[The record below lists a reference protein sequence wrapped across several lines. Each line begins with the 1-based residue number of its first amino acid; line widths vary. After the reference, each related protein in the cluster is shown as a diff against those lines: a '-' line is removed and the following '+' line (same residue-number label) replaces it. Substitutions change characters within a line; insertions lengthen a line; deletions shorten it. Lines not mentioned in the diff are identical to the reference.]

1 MKIAK
6 VEALRIKAPEWRPQD
21 ALATAP
27 TDALFDFGEG
37 LRRASM
43 CTYNMVA
50 DARRDPVFIVIVR
63 VTTTDGI
70 SGVGGVALGS
80 EAVAR
85 VVENQ
90 LAPLVEGCSPFDT
103 ELLWEK
109 MYRST
114 VNIGRTGLVLE
125 AISGVDIAIWDV
137 IGKALGQPVY
147 NLLGGK
153 TRERIRAYC
162 SAGRTID
169 DVEEM
174 GRTAAERK
182 ERYGLTAFKMWF
194 GYGPT
199 DGREGMRKNYE
210 CIRALREAL
219 GPDTELMADAYMGWD
234 VPYAIEMINM
244 LEPFNLKWIEEP
256 LLPDNIEGYAR
267 IRDRVGT
274 PISGGEHE
282 FTRWGFRRLI
292 EAKAVD
298 FLQPDVNRCGGVTE
312 ARKIWALAQAHD
324 LPVIPHSHNFH
335 NQHLIMASLNSPL
348 SEWFPSEY
356 RDGDTFFSELFKG
369 EAEVVDGHITLSDKP
384 GFGIELNQDAV
395 DEFLIQPQ
403 S

>member
-1 MKIAK
+1 MKISK
-6 VEALRIKAPEWRPQD
+6 VEALRIRVPDWSPQP

-27 TDALFDFGEG
+27 TDALFDFGET
-37 LRRASM
+37 LRDQSM

-50 DARRDPVFIVIVR
+50 EGRREPVFIVIVR
-63 VTTTDGI
+63 VSTTDGI
-70 SGVGGVALGS
+70 EGLGGIALGS
-80 EAVAR
+80 SASAS

-90 LAPLVEGCSPFDT
+90 LAPLVEGESPFNT
-103 ELLWEK
+103 ELIWEK

-114 VNIGRTGLVLE
+114 VNIGRSGLVLE

-153 TRERIRAYC
+153 TRSRIKAYC

-182 ERYGLTAFKMWF
+182 ERYGLSAFKMWF

-199 DGREGMRKNYE
+199 DGEEGMRKNE
-210 CIRALREAL
+210 NCIAALREAL
-219 GPDTELMADAYMGWD
+219 GPDTDLMADAYMGWN
-234 VPYAIEMINM
+234 VPYAIEMCRR
-244 LEPFNLKWIEEP
+244 LAPYGLRWIEEP
-256 LLPDNIEGYAR
+256 LMPDNLSGYAE
-267 IRDRVGT
+267 IRRKSPI

-282 FTRWGFRRLI
+282 FTRWGFRRMI
-292 EAKAVD
+292 EAGAVD
-298 FLQPDVNRCGGVTE
+298 ILQPDVNRCGGVTE

-356 RDGDTFFSELFKG
+356 RDGDTFFSELFHG
-369 EAEVVDGHITLSDKP
+369 EADVEDGFITLSDQP
-384 GFGIELNQDAV
+384 GFGVSLNEDIV
-395 DEFLIQPQ
+395 NEHLIK
-403 S
+403 